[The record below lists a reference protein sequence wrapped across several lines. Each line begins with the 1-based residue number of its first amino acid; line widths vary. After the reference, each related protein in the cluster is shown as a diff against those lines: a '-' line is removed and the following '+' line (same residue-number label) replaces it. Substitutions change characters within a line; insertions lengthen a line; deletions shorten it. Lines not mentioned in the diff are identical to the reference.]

1 MKNSKNLSLFGRTGK
16 LQRLFLIA
24 LFSVLAIGAY
34 AKAKQFRA
42 LWLTKP
48 ENRIIGAN
56 VVVKVLLTEL
66 SLIWTAGLL
75 FPTYRI
81 KVLSQFLS

>member
-24 LFSVLAIGAY
+24 LFSVLGLMR
-34 AKAKQFRA
+34 KAKQFRA

-48 ENRIIGAN
+48 ENRSS
-56 VVVKVLLTEL
+56 VLML
-66 SLIWTAGLL
+66 
-75 FPTYRI
+75 
-81 KVLSQFLS
+81 